1 MANKFSY
8 EKSILEIESIIE
20 EIENDSLNV
29 DELSDKVKHVAQ
41 LIKSCKKKLADTK
54 SEVDQLLKAM
64 DID

>member
-1 MANKFSY
+1 MATKFSY

-20 EIENDSLNV
+20 EIENNSLNV

-41 LIKSCKKKLADTK
+41 LIKSCKKKLSDTK

-64 DID
+64 DVE

>member
-1 MANKFSY
+1 MATKFSY

-20 EIENDSLNV
+20 EIENNSLNV

-41 LIKSCKKKLADTK
+41 LIKSCKKKLSDTK

-64 DID
+64 DVD